1 MSYGDLIH
9 SEGQPG
15 GKIRTWATWSRL
27 RGFATCRG
35 TFSGWTSEKGV
46 WVRARRLV
54 MVLFAMIWLP
64 TGVYVSFTYMD
75 VRYVPP
81 VFLDELERSG
91 REAAAQAEITLNGRM
106 LGSSVKFERQRSPGV
121 IEDVIALDARCP
133 DLTIVSQASPDESA
147 QPILERLAIIPNE
160 NRDEHGAIPC
170 PDIARHAVRRGVR
183 AEAAETTGNGIDVSG
198 VLLSQV
204 SYIEGDLLT
213 MSAHGHTHAQEN

>member
-15 GKIRTWATWSRL
+15 GKIRAWATWSRL

-64 TGVYVSFTYMD
+64 TGVYVSFAYMG

-81 VFLDELERSG
+81 VFFDELEGSG
-91 REAAAQAEITLNGRM
+91 RDAAAQAEMTLNGRM
-106 LGSSVKFERQRSPGV
+106 PDSSVEFEWQRVPGV
-121 IEDVIALDARCP
+121 IEDVITLNAPCP
-133 DLTIVSQASPDESA
+133 ALTIVSQASPDESA
-147 QPILERLAIIPNE
+147 MPILERLAVVPNE

-170 PDIARHAVRRGVR
+170 PDIARHAARRGVR
-183 AEAAETTGNGIDVSG
+183 AEAARTMSNGIDVSD

-204 SYIEGDLLT
+204 SYAESDLLA
-213 MSAHGHTHAQEN
+213 MSAHGYTHAQDN